1 MFGYVI
7 PDKPNMLMKDFTE
20 FRAYYCGLCKAIGRD
35 NPAFLRLLTNYDC
48 TFLAVLLHNLAGSS
62 PEIRMQGCVL
72 NPVKKKPVAAKS
84 DLMKKAAA
92 LTVLL
97 AYYKAG
103 DDVADGGG
111 LKASC
116 VRNSVALSAKKA
128 ARLIP
133 EADAVIANRY
143 KELAELEKS
152 GCKSVDMAA
161 EPFARMTEELVCLFA
176 KEITPQLKEFAYGL
190 GKWIYLADAL
200 DDVDKDLK
208 TKNYNPFIAAYPDV
222 KDKSSFLADN
232 KEELSLIMYSVYNSL
247 VRGYDALDVKISEG
261 VMSNI
266 VYLGIREQTR
276 RILEGEQKC
285 NTTRI

>member
-128 ARLIP
+128 ARLMP

-208 TKNYNPFIAAYPDV
+208 TKNYNPFIAAYGDV
-222 KDKSSFLADN
+222 KDKASFLAQRKD
-232 KEELSLIMYSVYNSL
+232 ELALTMYSVYNAT
-247 VRGYDALDVKISEG
+247 VRAYDALSVTVSEG
-261 VMSNI
+261 VLSNI
-266 VYLGIREQTR
+266 VYLGMKEQTR

-285 NTTRI
+285 NTIRI

>member
-103 DDVADGGG
+103 DDVSDGGG
-111 LKASC
+111 LKAAR
-116 VRNSVALSAKKA
+116 VRSSLAFYAKKA

-208 TKNYNPFIAAYPDV
+208 EKNYNPFIAAYPDV

>member
-128 ARLIP
+128 ARLMP

-200 DDVDKDLK
+200 DDVNKDLK
-208 TKNYNPFIAAYPDV
+208 TKNYNPFIAAYGDV